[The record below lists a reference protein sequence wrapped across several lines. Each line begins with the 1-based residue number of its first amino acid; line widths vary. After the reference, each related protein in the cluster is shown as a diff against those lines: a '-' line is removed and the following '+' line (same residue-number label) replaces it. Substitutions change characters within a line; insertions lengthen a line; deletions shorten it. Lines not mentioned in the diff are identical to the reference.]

1 MGPTCSSQAPGFGS
15 HAFLDGF
22 DRKTRP
28 LTEEIGFAN
37 LFYSFGLAHPGA
49 VTLHNYPEVLRNL
62 RKPNGEVFDL
72 ASVDILRD
80 RERGVPRYNQ
90 FRELIGRGRVKSFEE
105 ITSDPVRDRQMREVY
120 DNDVNQVDLM
130 IGLYAEDLPP
140 GFGFSETAFWI
151 FILMASRRL
160 KSDRFFTNDYRA
172 EVYTQAGLDWVERN
186 SMVSVLKRHHPEL
199 TPALRGI
206 DNAFKPWRRVR

>member
-1 MGPTCSSQAPGFGS
+1 MGPVQKSRTTS
-15 HAFLDGF
+15 
-22 DRKTRP
+22 
-28 LTEEIGFAN
+28 
-37 LFYSFGLAHPGA
+37 
-49 VTLHNYPEVLRNL
+49 
-62 RKPNGEVFDL
+62 
-72 ASVDILRD
+72 
-80 RERGVPRYNQ
+80 
-90 FRELIGRGRVKSFEE
+90 ELIGRGRVKSFEE
-105 ITSDPVRDRQMREVY
+105 ITSDQNRARELREVY
-120 DNDVNQVDLM
+120 DDDIDQVDLM

-172 EVYTQAGLDWVERN
+172 RIYTQEGLDWIERN